1 MKRIAAAVSALGFF
15 TVFSVAQ
22 VCAAPL
28 YVEKVDLPVHST
40 MAEIYSNLHAAGYK
54 IVLKLNILKLI
65 EGQQKT
71 LKIPDFDAVHFTDVR
86 AIVFCNPY
94 DFSKLLN
101 TYWPS
106 AAACPLNLTVFGRGQ
121 NSYIVYGERSAYAGD
136 SSANKKVTEAVDKGV
151 IKALQQIPMSRE
163 LHKIPGWVAPAA

>member
-1 MKRIAAAVSALGFF
+1 MKRITAAISALGLF

-28 YVEKVDLPVHST
+28 YVEKVDLPIHST
-40 MAEIYSNLHAAGYK
+40 MAEIYGNLHAAGYK

-65 EGQQKT
+65 EEQQKT
-71 LKIPDFDAVHFTDVR
+71 LKIPDFDAVHFSDVR

-136 SSANKKVTEAVDKGV
+136 SSANKKVTEAVDNGV

>member
-1 MKRIAAAVSALGFF
+1 MKRITAAVLGFF
-15 TVFSVAQ
+15 TVFTVTQA
-22 VCAAPL
+22 CAAPL
-28 YVEKVDLPVHST
+28 YVEKVDLPIAST
-40 MAEIYSNLHAAGYK
+40 MSEITNSLHAAGYK

-71 LKIPDFDAVHFTDVR
+71 LKIPDFDAVHFTDAR

-121 NSYIVYGERSAYAGD
+121 DSYIVYGERIAYAGT
-136 SSANKKVTEAVDKGV
+136 SSANKKVTKAVDSGV

-163 LHKIPGWVAPAA
+163 LHKIPDWVAPAA